1 MQIMTSLAS
10 MGYDRARIAANPQDT
25 GAATGQPAQLAG
37 LSFGQPASARVETRL
52 ADGIGSFAQTLQQ
65 TDRAT
70 LASLVTGADPHA
82 LVEAVAATELAV
94 EAAVTVRNRVVE
106 AYLEILRMPV

>member
-1 MQIMTSLAS
+1 MQIATSLAS
-10 MGYDRARIAANPQDT
+10 MGYDRARIAANPLDA
-25 GAATGQPAQLAG
+25 GA
-37 LSFGQPASARVETRL
+37 LSFGQSAPNRVEARL
-52 ADGIGSFAQTLQQ
+52 AAGIGSFAHSLQQ
-65 TDRAT
+65 TDHAA

-94 EAAVTVRNRVVE
+94 EAAVAVRNRVVE